1 MRRVDVPRELLLR
14 HGSEGTEAALEVLQL
29 WHLDSRIGPLSRADS
44 RNTEQSRNAGQP
56 KLVSDDMIA
65 FFSLV
70 RG

>member
-1 MRRVDVPRELLLR
+1 MRRVDVPRELLLH
-14 HGSEGTEAALEVLQL
+14 HGSEGAEDAPEVLQL
-29 WHLDSRIGPLSRADS
+29 WHLDSRMGPLSRADS

-65 FFSLV
+65 YLSLA